1 MREQIVT
8 VTAPA
13 HMASYLVNN
22 DASGVTV
29 EEILAV
35 EAWLDGLEILDV
47 ARDADGDCLDPHFTW
62 SFDLYGGTARGGD
75 VLDYIAR
82 EVHRCPDCHSTD
94 WDNECCDQYKVYQ
107 GDGTF
112 ITIDWNA

>member
-8 VTAPA
+8 VQAPA

-22 DASGVTV
+22 DTSGVTA

-35 EAWLDGLEILDV
+35 EEWLEGLEILDV
-47 ARDADGDCLDPHFTW
+47 ARDADGECLEPSFSW
-62 SFDLYGGTARGGD
+62 SFGHCGGTASGGD

-82 EVHRCPDCHSTD
+82 EL
-94 WDNECCDQYKVYQ
+94 
-107 GDGTF
+107 
-112 ITIDWNA
+112 

>member
-1 MREQIVT
+1 MRDQIVT
-8 VTAPA
+8 VRAPA

-22 DASGVTV
+22 DTSGVTA

-35 EAWLDGLEILDV
+35 EEWLEGLEILDV
-47 ARDADGDCLDPHFTW
+47 ARDAEGDCLDPHFTW

-82 EVHRCPDCHSTD
+82 EL
-94 WDNECCDQYKVYQ
+94 
-107 GDGTF
+107 
-112 ITIDWNA
+112 

>member
-1 MREQIVT
+1 MRELIVT

-22 DASGVTV
+22 DTSGVTA

-35 EAWLDGLEILDV
+35 EEWLEGLEILDV
-47 ARDADGDCLDPHFTW
+47 ARDADGECLEPHFTW

-82 EVHRCPDCHSTD
+82 EL
-94 WDNECCDQYKVYQ
+94 
-107 GDGTF
+107 
-112 ITIDWNA
+112 

>member
-8 VTAPA
+8 VQAPA

-22 DASGVTV
+22 DTSGVTA

-35 EAWLDGLEILDV
+35 EEWLEGLEILDV

-62 SFDLYGGTARGGD
+62 SFDLYGGTASGGD

-82 EVHRCPDCHSTD
+82 EL
-94 WDNECCDQYKVYQ
+94 
-107 GDGTF
+107 
-112 ITIDWNA
+112 

>member
-8 VTAPA
+8 VQAPA

-22 DASGVTV
+22 DTSGVTA

-35 EAWLDGLEILDV
+35 EEWLDGLEILDV
-47 ARDADGDCLDPHFTW
+47 ARDAEGECLDPHFTW

-82 EVHRCPDCHSTD
+82 EL
-94 WDNECCDQYKVYQ
+94 
-107 GDGTF
+107 
-112 ITIDWNA
+112 

>member
-8 VTAPA
+8 VQAPA

-22 DASGVTV
+22 DTSGVTA

-35 EAWLDGLEILDV
+35 EEWLEGLEILDV
-47 ARDADGDCLDPHFTW
+47 ARDADGDALDPHFTW
-62 SFDLYGGTARGGD
+62 SFDLYGGTASGGD

-82 EVHRCPDCHSTD
+82 EL
-94 WDNECCDQYKVYQ
+94 
-107 GDGTF
+107 
-112 ITIDWNA
+112 